1 MENWRFF
8 TLDELCRSTSALRAD
23 IRNIPNDE
31 QLKNL
36 NRLVKDVLDPI
47 RSAWGAPIIVT
58 SGFRCPELNSLIGG
72 LSNSYH
78 QLGLAADLVAPA
90 TEDRSSQQNTM
101 HLYKLIKK
109 NMPRFFVD
117 VVIAE
122 KAKLGRTC
130 EWIHIQ
136 TSKQNSLP
144 RHMAC

>member
-1 MENWRFF
+1 MNNWRFF
-8 TLDELCRSTSALRAD
+8 TLDELCHSTSALRAD
-23 IRNIPNDE
+23 IHNVPSEE

-47 RSAWGAPIIVT
+47 RADWGAPIIVT
-58 SGFRCPELNSLIGG
+58 SGFRCPELNSLVGG

-90 TEDRSSQQNTM
+90 TGLRSSQQNTM

-136 TSKQNSLP
+136 TSKPNSLP
-144 RHMAC
+144 RHLAC

>member
-1 MENWRFF
+1 MNNWRYF
-8 TLDELCRSTSALRAD
+8 TLDELCRSSAALRAE

-31 QLKNL
+31 LLKNL
-36 NRLVKDVLDPI
+36 NRLVKELLDPL
-47 RSAWGAPIIVT
+47 RAEWGAPIIVT
-58 SGFRCPELNSLIGG
+58 SGFRCNEFNSLVGG

-90 TEDRSSQQNTM
+90 TENRSSQQNTM

-122 KAKLGRTC
+122 KAKKGRTC

-144 RHMAC
+144 RHLAC

>member
-8 TLDELCRSTSALRAD
+8 TLDELCHSTSALRAD
-23 IRNIPNDE
+23 IRNVPNDE

-47 RSAWGAPIIVT
+47 RSAWGGPIIVT
-58 SGFRCPELNSLIGG
+58 SGFRCPELNSLVGG

-90 TEDRSSQQNTM
+90 TEVRSSQQNTM

-122 KAKLGRTC
+122 KVKNGRTC

-144 RHMAC
+144 RHLAF